1 MINISV
7 QYIYILKKMVKKH
20 TQKNK
25 KKNNIKFTKP
35 SACTFIT
42 QEDQCRM
49 PCKPVYSKK
58 RGRKFLH
65 CRTAISYEKMEKLMK
80 KQDTATRKKFNKP
93 MKKAKKL
100 NNDVKKAE
108 KVVEKKTQER
118 DGIIGS
124 IRKGLG
130 AAGIISVDDDEKKEE
145 NPQTNEE
152 ATETESSPEES
163 PETDMPVVNEEP
175 KEEEKPEEQAQE
187 PDQTQAQEQDQD
199 QDQAQDQAQEQ
210 EQPQP
215 QPEEPKQE
223 GEGKQLDNND
233 I

>member
-1 MINISV
+1 
-7 QYIYILKKMVKKH
+7 MVKKH

-25 KKNNIKFTKP
+25 KKNNIKFKKP

-80 KQDTATRKKFNKP
+80 KQDNATRKKFNKP

-130 AAGIISVDDDEKKEE
+130 AAGIISVDDGEKKEE

-175 KEEEKPEEQAQE
+175 KEEEEKPEEQAQE
-187 PDQTQAQEQDQD
+187 PDQTQAQDQD
-199 QDQAQDQAQEQ
+199 QSQEQDQAQEQDQEQDQ

>member
-1 MINISV
+1 
-7 QYIYILKKMVKKH
+7 MVKKN

-25 KKNNIKFTKP
+25 KKNNIKFKKP

-80 KQDTATRKKFNKP
+80 KQDTATRKKFHKP

-108 KVVEKKTQER
+108 KVVKKKTQER
-118 DGIIGS
+118 DGLIGS

-130 AAGIISVDDDEKKEE
+130 AVGIISVDDDEKKEE
-145 NPQTNEE
+145 KPQINEE

-175 KEEEKPEEQAQE
+175 KEEEKPEQQE
-187 PDQTQAQEQDQD
+187 P
-199 QDQAQDQAQEQ
+199 EQ
-210 EQPQP
+210 EQPEQDQEP
-215 QPEEPKQE
+215 EEEPEEPKPEEPKQE

-233 I
+233 L

>member
-1 MINISV
+1 
-7 QYIYILKKMVKKH
+7 MVKKH

-25 KKNNIKFTKP
+25 KKNNIKFKKP

-175 KEEEKPEEQAQE
+175 KEEEEKPEEQE
-187 PDQTQAQEQDQD
+187 QEQEQESVE
-199 QDQAQDQAQEQ
+199 DQAQEQ
-210 EQPQP
+210 EPEEPKQEEP

>member
-1 MINISV
+1 
-7 QYIYILKKMVKKH
+7 MVKKN

-80 KQDTATRKKFNKP
+80 KQDTATRKKFHKP

-130 AAGIISVDDDEKKEE
+130 AAGIISVDDDDEKEE

-152 ATETESSPEES
+152 ATETESSPDES
-163 PETDMPVVNEEP
+163 PETDMPVV
-175 KEEEKPEEQAQE
+175 KE
-187 PDQTQAQEQDQD
+187 
-199 QDQAQDQAQEQ
+199 
-210 EQPQP
+210 
-215 QPEEPKQE
+215 
-223 GEGKQLDNND
+223 
-233 I
+233 